1 MFNLKGAQ
9 VRANCETILPQN
21 ARIDIRT
28 RAVEFTVDCDGER
41 QTVQFTVADDSYGE
55 RINQAVCDFIRY
67 QRYSV
72 YNDSVAKH
80 REFLN
85 NIVSS
90 LESYQKR
97 ILEIEAELKEK
108 EAQNTVNV

>member
-9 VRANCETILPQN
+9 VRTNSEVILPQN
-21 ARIDIRT
+21 AKIDIRS
-28 RAVEFTVDCDGER
+28 RAIEFTLDCEGER
-41 QTVQFTVADDSYGE
+41 QSVQYTVTDDAHGE
-55 RINQAVCDFIRY
+55 AINKAVCDFIRY

-72 YNDSVAKH
+72 YGDCVAKH

-97 ILEIEAELKEK
+97 ILEIEADLKEV
-108 EAQNTVNV
+108 EAAKTTSV